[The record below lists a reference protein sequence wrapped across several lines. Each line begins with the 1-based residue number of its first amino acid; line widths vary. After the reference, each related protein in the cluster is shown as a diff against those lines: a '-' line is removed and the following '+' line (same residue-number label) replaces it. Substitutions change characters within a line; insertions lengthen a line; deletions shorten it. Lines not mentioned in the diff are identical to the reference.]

1 MPNRNS
7 ASKRLRQNV
16 VRRGRNRVLKS
27 SMKSQIRKVRELV
40 EAGDVEKAEEAYRLA
55 AKRLDRAGASNVIHP
70 NRAARTKSRL
80 QRLIKTKKTAAATE

>member
-7 ASKRLRQNV
+7 AEKRLRQNIAH
-16 VRRGRNRVLKS
+16 RDRNRTIKS

-40 EAGDVEKAEEAYRLA
+40 EAGDVEKAEEAFRLA
-55 AKRLDRAGASNVIHP
+55 ARKLDRAGARHIIHP

-80 QRLIKTKKTAAATE
+80 QRLIKTKKTAAVAE